1 MNTKD
6 ELVKIFDDKG
16 GDTYP
21 PAIFTQTGTV
31 EQMKACGSSWPEA
44 NFDAQKMA
52 TLALETPK
60 TFGFATVRVPYC
72 ITVDASAFGCDVDPG
87 TESRQP
93 SVKGSRFRGE
103 GYFEDVPGDLITPQE
118 FLESP
123 RVTTVLEAGKIL
135 SKHEDLFLVSGM
147 NGPMACIN
155 NLLGMENVLMTLMME
170 PEKVT
175 AWLEAVT
182 PHLNAYAAA
191 LSEVSDDVMII
202 EEASS
207 ELTPSD
213 YFDMVFT
220 PYLSQVIKS
229 AKTSS
234 FCTEHTCGSTLEVAE
249 KLAGLGMDGI
259 SLEVSSDPQTYM
271 DLVHGQT
278 LMLGYVNPVNT
289 LMQKGPADVIAE
301 AKKSAEYGYQIV
313 TPECGVPPQ
322 TPNEN
327 LMALAH
333 YREH

>member
-6 ELVKIFDDKG
+6 ELIKVFDDKG
-16 GDTYP
+16 GDAHP
-21 PAIFTQTGTV
+21 PAIFTQTGTIG
-31 EQMKACGSSWPEA
+31 QMEACGASWPEA

-52 TLALETPK
+52 TLALQAHEM
-60 TFGFATVRVPYC
+60 FGFATVRVPYC
-72 ITVDASAFGCDVDPG
+72 ITVDADAFGCEIDKG
-87 TESRQP
+87 SESRQP
-93 SVKGSRFRGE
+93 SVRGSRFRGD
-103 GYFEDVPGDLITPQE
+103 GYFEDVPADLISPQQ
-118 FLESP
+118 FLEQP
-123 RVTTVLEAGKIL
+123 RVQTVLEAGRIL
-135 SKHEDLFLVSGM
+135 SKREDLFLVSGM

-175 AWLEAVT
+175 AWLGAIT
-182 PHLNAYAAA
+182 PHLNAYCSA
-191 LSEVSDDVMII
+191 LSEISDDVMII

-213 YFDMVFT
+213 YFDTVFA
-220 PYLSQVIKS
+220 PYLPQVIKS
-229 AKTSS
+229 AKSS
-234 FCTEHTCGSTLEVAE
+234 FCTTHTCGSTMEVAE

-259 SLEVSSDPQTYM
+259 SLEVSSEPQAYL
-271 DLVHGQT
+271 DLIHGQT
-278 LMLGYVNPVNT
+278 LTLGCVNPVET
-289 LMQKGPADVIAE
+289 LMQKGPEDVIAE
-301 AKKSAEYGYQIV
+301 AKRSAELGFDFV